1 MKKKKFPNL
10 NLKSIEKRVDKEEYK
25 DFLKLIGNLKFLP
38 EIKEHLEGKGY
49 EEKQIELFYS
59 FMTMSA
65 DKNSPRAKHSHTK
78 EQKAKLK
85 KLAKKNKGK
94 KFDKFGNQ
102 VSTISIVKG

>member
-1 MKKKKFPNL
+1 MKKKKLPNL

-38 EIKEHLEGKGY
+38 EIKEHLEGEGY

-59 FMTMSA
+59 YMTLSA
-65 DKNSPRAKHSHTK
+65 ESNSPRVKRSYTK

-102 VSTISIVKG
+102 VSKISIVKG

>member
-1 MKKKKFPNL
+1 MNKKRYPNL
-10 NLKSIEKRVDKEEYK
+10 NLKSIEKRIDKDEYK
-25 DFLKLIGNLKFLP
+25 SFLKLIGNLKFLP
-38 EIKEHLEGKGY
+38 EIKEHLAKKGY

-65 DKNSPRAKHSHTK
+65 EKNTPRVKHSHTK

-85 KLAKKNKGK
+85 KLAKKNKDK